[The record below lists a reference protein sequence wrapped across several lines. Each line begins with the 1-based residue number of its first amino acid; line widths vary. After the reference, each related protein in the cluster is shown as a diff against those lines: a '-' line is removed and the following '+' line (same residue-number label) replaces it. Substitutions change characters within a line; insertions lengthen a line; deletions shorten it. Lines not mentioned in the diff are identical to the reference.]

1 MDNFKEQ
8 KLAYIVFLSLKYLF
22 YKMSFSEMS
31 QHPIQ
36 DLNTDL
42 FIGPEHL
49 PIYRT

>member
-22 YKMSFSEMS
+22 YEMSFSEMS
-31 QHPIQ
+31 PIQ

-42 FIGPEHL
+42 FIGHEHL